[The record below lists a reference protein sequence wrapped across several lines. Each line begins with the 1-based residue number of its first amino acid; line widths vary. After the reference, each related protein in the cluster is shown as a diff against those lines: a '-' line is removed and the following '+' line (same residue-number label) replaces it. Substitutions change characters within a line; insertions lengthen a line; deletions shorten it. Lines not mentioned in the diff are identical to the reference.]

1 MDAIVD
7 RRSLAVLV
15 AGFLAVASLAAADV
29 ATLVVDAVGSAQVRV
44 SAPSVDA
51 DLALVTGDT
60 ATVAIP
66 APGDVLVE
74 QLGTTA
80 VPACD
85 GAVVETSGLV
95 IDESG
100 TTALG
105 GAATVPVG
113 VGDEVRCTVG
123 G

>member
-1 MDAIVD
+1 TAI
-7 RRSLAVLV
+7 
-15 AGFLAVASLAAADV
+15 
-29 ATLVVDAVGSAQVRV
+29 
-44 SAPSVDA
+44 
-51 DLALVTGDT
+51 
-60 ATVAIP
+60 VAIP
-66 APGDVLVE
+66 APGDVHVE
-74 QLGTTA
+74 QIGITA

-105 GAATVPVG
+105 GAATVPIG
-113 VGDEVRCTVG
+113 AGAEVRCAVG